1 MSLPIR
7 ILVIALIS
15 VVVVFGL
22 VIVGMGLRN
31 VWRSLASTKWPRVRG
46 AVLESSTS
54 LSLSRDRQ
62 TGVKSATYQARIT
75 FGYQVGGKSYTTD
88 TLHFGQT
95 VGSGDSSD
103 AELRH
108 RRYPVGAPVS
118 VWYNPADPS
127 IATVKP
133 GVYADVFWL
142 PGAGLAFAVPCIVA
156 LLFFLT
162 METRVRA
169 FGIAMGLF
177 AALICLVGGAMLAAG
192 LARLWHAYASQS
204 WPVTSG
210 EVVYAQQD
218 ASTSVTRYDDGTSER
233 ATSYGANLVFQYEV
247 GGTVHFANTRRFGHL
262 DAAGKD
268 WADEIARRYPKGAQV
283 KVAYCPSDPD
293 LAVLEPG
300 IDSEAYWLPGAGLAV
315 LLFGLAVLV
324 WGAPALASIP

>member
-1 MSLPIR
+1 MPLLIR
-7 ILVIALIS
+7 ILAMALIS

-22 VIVGMGLRN
+22 VIVGIGLRN
-31 VWRSLASTKWPRVRG
+31 VWRSMASTKWPRVQG

-54 LSLSRDRQ
+54 LSVSKDRQ
-62 TGVKSATYQARIT
+62 TGVKSATYRARIT
-75 FGYQVGGKSYTTD
+75 FGYQGGDKSYTTD

-95 VGSGDSSD
+95 LGSGDSSD

-118 VWYNPADPS
+118 VSYNPADPS
-127 IATVKP
+127 VATVNP

-142 PGAGLAFAVPCIVA
+142 PGAGLAFALPCIAA

-162 METRVRA
+162 AETRTNV
-169 FGIAMGLF
+169 FGIALGLF
-177 AALICLVGGAMLAAG
+177 ASLICLVGGAMLAAG
-192 LARLWHAYASQS
+192 LVRMWHACASQS

-210 EVVYAQQD
+210 TIVYEQQD
-218 ASTSVTRYDDGTSER
+218 ASTSVTRYDDGATQRE
-233 ATSYGANLVFQYEV
+233 TSYGANLVFQYEV
-247 GGTVHFANTRRFGHL
+247 GGTVHFGNTRRFGHL
-262 DAAGKD
+262 DAAGQD
-268 WADEIARRYPKGAQV
+268 WADQIARRYPKGAQV

-300 IDSEAYWLPGAGLAV
+300 IDSEAYWLPGAGLVV

-324 WGAPALASIP
+324 WGVPALASIP